1 MDIFAVLTLIGG
13 LALFLFG
20 MNVMGDSLVKVS
32 GGKLDRILE
41 RLTSNRFKAVL
52 LGLGVTAVIQSSSA
66 TTVMVVGFV
75 NSGIMKLTQ
84 AVGVIMGANI
94 GTTVTSW
101 LLSLTGIEGG
111 NLLISMLKPSSF
123 SPILAAV
130 GVILTMTGGK
140 NALKKDVGH
149 ILLGFAV
156 LMFGMETMSG
166 AVEPLAQNE
175 QFTGILTAFSNP
187 LLGLLAGTVLT
198 AVIQSSS
205 ASVGILQALCIT
217 GAVPFSAA
225 IPIIMGQNIGTC
237 VTALISAVGANR
249 NAKRASMMHLYFN
262 LIGTI
267 VFMVV
272 FYSLNGVFDFAF
284 LDQPAS
290 AMGVAVIH
298 SLFNIGCCI
307 AWFPFAN
314 VLVKLATLTIPDKKE
329 KKTETDELA
338 VLDERFLEKP
348 SYAVQISRDTVLK
361 MAEIS
366 GDALQLASELL
377 QDYNINKARLVEA
390 MEQRVDRYED
400 ALGTYLMKI
409 SSLDLTEN
417 DSRMLSILLHCISDF
432 ERISDHAVNIRDSAV
447 EMHEQKMSI
456 TRGGMEELAVY
467 SGAVQDIV
475 QETIQAFRTGDLSLA
490 RQVEPF
496 EQVIDGLSI
505 EMKQR
510 HIARLRK
517 GKCTMEAGLMLEDI
531 ITNYERVSDHC
542 SNVAVCM
549 LQINEDGFDTHEYL
563 DLAEERDR
571 AWFRG
576 QYSSL
581 KERYQLPEGKE
592 KMSDAALAAA
602 GN

>member
-41 RLTSNRFKAVL
+41 RLTSNRLKGVL

-101 LLSLTGIEGG
+101 LLSLTGIEGS
-111 NLLISMLKPSSF
+111 NFFVSMLKPSSF
-123 SPILAAV
+123 SPVLAAI
-130 GVILTMTGGK
+130 GLILTMTAKG
-140 NALKKDVGH
+140 NAVRKDVGH

-175 QFTGILTAFSNP
+175 RFTGILTAFSNP
-187 LLGLLAGTVLT
+187 VLGLIAGTVLT

-217 GAVPFSAA
+217 GVVPFSAA

-267 VFMVV
+267 VFMIV
-272 FYSLNGVFDFAF
+272 FYSLNRFLDFAF
-284 LDQPAS
+284 LDEPAS
-290 AMGVAVIH
+290 AMGIAVVH

-307 AWFPFAN
+307 AWFPFASI
-314 VLVKLATLTIPDKKE
+314 LVKLATLTIPDKKDPQKE
-329 KKTETDELA
+329 ALEDELS

-348 SYAVQISRDTVLK
+348 SYAVQVSRDTVIK

-366 GDALQLASELL
+366 GDALQLSAELL
-377 QDYNINKARLVEA
+377 QDYNENKAKLVES

-400 ALGTYLMKI
+400 ALATYLLKV
-409 SSLDLTEN
+409 SGRDLKQA
-417 DSRMLSILLHCISDF
+417 DSRMVSILLHCINDV
-432 ERISDHAVNIRDSAV
+432 ERISDHAVNIRDLAV
-447 EMHEQKMSI
+447 EMHEKKTGI
-456 TRGGMEELAVY
+456 TKGGMEELNVY
-467 SGAVQDIV
+467 SRAVQDIV
-475 QETIQAFRTGDLSLA
+475 RETIQAFRTGDLNLA
-490 RQVEPF
+490 REIEPF
-496 EQVIDGLSI
+496 EEVIDGLSI
-505 EMKQR
+505 EVKQR
-510 HIARLRK
+510 HINRLRK
-517 GKCTMEAGLMLEDI
+517 GKCKLETGMVMEDI
-531 ITNYERVSDHC
+531 ITNFERVSDHC

-563 DLAEERDR
+563 DLVTEEDR
-571 AWFRG
+571 AWVR
-576 QYSSL
+576 QQRAEL
-581 KERYQLPEGKE
+581 KKKYELPGKKE
-592 KMSDAALAAA
+592 KTQKK
-602 GN
+602 

>member
-41 RLTSNRFKAVL
+41 RLTSNRLKGVL

-101 LLSLTGIEGG
+101 LLSLTGIEGS
-111 NLLISMLKPSSF
+111 NFFVSMLKPSSF
-123 SPILAAV
+123 SPVLAAI
-130 GVILTMTGGK
+130 GLILTMTAKG
-140 NALKKDVGH
+140 NAVRKDVGH

-175 QFTGILTAFSNP
+175 RFTGILTAFSNP
-187 LLGLLAGTVLT
+187 VLGLIAGTVLT

-217 GAVPFSAA
+217 GVVPFSAA

-267 VFMVV
+267 VFMIV
-272 FYSLNGVFDFAF
+272 FYSLNRFLDFAF
-284 LDQPAS
+284 LDEPAS
-290 AMGVAVIH
+290 AMGIAVVH

-307 AWFPFAN
+307 AWFPFASI
-314 VLVKLATLTIPDKKE
+314 LVKLATLTIPDKKDPQKE
-329 KKTETDELA
+329 ALEDELS

-348 SYAVQISRDTVLK
+348 SYAVQVSRDTVIK

-366 GDALQLASELL
+366 GDALQLSAELL
-377 QDYNINKARLVEA
+377 QDYNENKAKLVEF

-400 ALGTYLMKI
+400 ALATYLLKV
-409 SSLDLTEN
+409 SGRDLKQA
-417 DSRMLSILLHCISDF
+417 DSRMVSILLHCINDV
-432 ERISDHAVNIRDSAV
+432 ERISDHAVNIRDLAV
-447 EMHEQKMSI
+447 EMHEKKTGI
-456 TRGGMEELAVY
+456 TKGGMEELNVY
-467 SGAVQDIV
+467 SRAVQDIV
-475 QETIQAFRTGDLSLA
+475 RETIQAFRTGDLNLA
-490 RQVEPF
+490 REIEPF
-496 EQVIDGLSI
+496 EEVIDGLSI
-505 EMKQR
+505 EVKQR
-510 HIARLRK
+510 HINRLRK
-517 GKCTMEAGLMLEDI
+517 GKCKLETGMVMEDI
-531 ITNYERVSDHC
+531 ITNFERVSDHC

-563 DLAEERDR
+563 DLVTEEDR
-571 AWFRG
+571 AWFR
-576 QYSSL
+576 QQRAEL
-581 KERYQLPEGKE
+581 KKKYELPGKKE
-592 KMSDAALAAA
+592 KTQKK
-602 GN
+602 

>member
-41 RLTSNRFKAVL
+41 RLTSNRLKGVL

-101 LLSLTGIEGG
+101 LLSLTGIEGS
-111 NLLISMLKPSSF
+111 NFFVSMLKPSSF
-123 SPILAAV
+123 SPVLAAI
-130 GVILTMTGGK
+130 GLILTMTAKG
-140 NALKKDVGH
+140 NAVRKDVGH

-175 QFTGILTAFSNP
+175 RFTGILTAFSNP
-187 LLGLLAGTVLT
+187 VLGLIAGTVLT

-217 GAVPFSAA
+217 GVVPFSAA

-267 VFMVV
+267 VFMIV
-272 FYSLNGVFDFAF
+272 FYSLNRFLDFAF
-284 LDQPAS
+284 LDEPAS
-290 AMGVAVIH
+290 AMGIAMVH

-307 AWFPFAN
+307 AWFPFASI
-314 VLVKLATLTIPDKKE
+314 LVKLATLTIPDKKDPQKE
-329 KKTETDELA
+329 ALEDELS

-348 SYAVQISRDTVLK
+348 SYAVQVSRDTVIK

-366 GDALQLASELL
+366 GDALQLSAELL
-377 QDYNINKARLVEA
+377 QDYNENKAKLVES

-400 ALGTYLMKI
+400 ALATYLLKV
-409 SSLDLTEN
+409 SGRDLKQA
-417 DSRMLSILLHCISDF
+417 DSRMVSILLHCINDV
-432 ERISDHAVNIRDSAV
+432 ERISDHAVNIRDLAV
-447 EMHEQKMSI
+447 EMHEKKTGI
-456 TRGGMEELAVY
+456 TKGGMEELNVY
-467 SGAVQDIV
+467 SRAVQDIV
-475 QETIQAFRTGDLSLA
+475 RETIQAFRTGDLNLA
-490 RQVEPF
+490 REIEPF
-496 EQVIDGLSI
+496 EEVIDGLSI
-505 EMKQR
+505 EVKQR
-510 HIARLRK
+510 HINRLRK
-517 GKCTMEAGLMLEDI
+517 GKCKLETGMVMEDI
-531 ITNYERVSDHC
+531 ITNFERVSDHC

-563 DLAEERDR
+563 DLVTEEDR
-571 AWFRG
+571 AWFR
-576 QYSSL
+576 QQRAEL
-581 KERYQLPEGKE
+581 KKKYELPGKKE
-592 KMSDAALAAA
+592 KTQKK
-602 GN
+602 

>member
-41 RLTSNRFKAVL
+41 RLTSNRLKGVL

-101 LLSLTGIEGG
+101 LLSLTGIEGS
-111 NLLISMLKPSSF
+111 NFFVSMLKPSSF
-123 SPILAAV
+123 SPVLAAI
-130 GVILTMTGGK
+130 GLILTMTAKG
-140 NALKKDVGH
+140 NAVRKDVGH

-175 QFTGILTAFSNP
+175 RFTGILTAFSNP
-187 LLGLLAGTVLT
+187 VLGLIAGTVLT

-217 GAVPFSAA
+217 GVVPFSAA

-267 VFMVV
+267 VFMIV
-272 FYSLNGVFDFAF
+272 FYSLNRFLDFAF
-284 LDQPAS
+284 LDEPAS
-290 AMGVAVIH
+290 AMGIAVVH

-307 AWFPFAN
+307 AWFPFASI
-314 VLVKLATLTIPDKKE
+314 LVKLATLTIPDKKDPQKE
-329 KKTETDELA
+329 ALEDELS

-348 SYAVQISRDTVLK
+348 SYAVQVSQDTVIK

-366 GDALQLASELL
+366 GDALQLSAELL
-377 QDYNINKARLVEA
+377 QDYNENKAKLVES

-400 ALGTYLMKI
+400 ALATYLLKV
-409 SSLDLTEN
+409 SGRDLKQA
-417 DSRMLSILLHCISDF
+417 DSRMVSILLHCINDV
-432 ERISDHAVNIRDSAV
+432 ERISDHAVNIRDLAV
-447 EMHEQKMSI
+447 EMHEKKTGI
-456 TRGGMEELAVY
+456 TKGGMEELNVY
-467 SGAVQDIV
+467 SRAVQDIV
-475 QETIQAFRTGDLSLA
+475 RETIQAFRTGDLNLA
-490 RQVEPF
+490 REIEPF
-496 EQVIDGLSI
+496 EEVIDGLSI
-505 EMKQR
+505 EVKQR
-510 HIARLRK
+510 HINRLRK
-517 GKCTMEAGLMLEDI
+517 GKCKLETGMVMEDI
-531 ITNYERVSDHC
+531 ITNFERVSDHC

-563 DLAEERDR
+563 DLVTEEDR
-571 AWFRG
+571 AWFR
-576 QYSSL
+576 QQRAEL
-581 KERYQLPEGKE
+581 KKKYELPGKKE
-592 KMSDAALAAA
+592 KTQKK
-602 GN
+602 

>member
-41 RLTSNRFKAVL
+41 RLTSNRLKGVL

-101 LLSLTGIEGG
+101 LLSLTGIEGS
-111 NLLISMLKPSSF
+111 NFFVSMLKPSSF
-123 SPILAAV
+123 SPVLAAI
-130 GVILTMTGGK
+130 GLILTMTAKG
-140 NALKKDVGH
+140 NAVRKDVGH

-175 QFTGILTAFSNP
+175 RFTGILTAFSNP
-187 LLGLLAGTVLT
+187 VLGLIAGAVLT

-217 GAVPFSAA
+217 GVVPFSAA

-267 VFMVV
+267 VFMIV
-272 FYSLNGVFDFAF
+272 FYSLNRFLDFAF
-284 LDQPAS
+284 LDEPAS
-290 AMGVAVIH
+290 AMGIAVVH

-307 AWFPFAN
+307 AWFPFASI
-314 VLVKLATLTIPDKKE
+314 LVKLATLTIPDKKDPQKE
-329 KKTETDELA
+329 ALEDELS

-348 SYAVQISRDTVLK
+348 SYAVQVSRDTVIK

-366 GDALQLASELL
+366 GDALQLSAELL
-377 QDYNINKARLVEA
+377 QDYNENKAKLVES

-400 ALGTYLMKI
+400 ALATYLLKV
-409 SSLDLTEN
+409 SGRDLKQA
-417 DSRMLSILLHCISDF
+417 DSRMVSILLHCINDV
-432 ERISDHAVNIRDSAV
+432 ERISDHAVNIRDLAV
-447 EMHEQKMSI
+447 EMHEKKTGI
-456 TRGGMEELAVY
+456 TKGGMEELNVY
-467 SGAVQDIV
+467 SRAVQDIV
-475 QETIQAFRTGDLSLA
+475 RETIQAFRTGDLNLA
-490 RQVEPF
+490 REIEPF
-496 EQVIDGLSI
+496 EEVIDGLSI
-505 EMKQR
+505 EVKQR
-510 HIARLRK
+510 HINRLRK
-517 GKCTMEAGLMLEDI
+517 GKCKLETGMVMEDI
-531 ITNYERVSDHC
+531 ITNFERVSDHC

-563 DLAEERDR
+563 DLVTEEDR
-571 AWFRG
+571 AWFR
-576 QYSSL
+576 QQRAEL
-581 KERYQLPEGKE
+581 KKKYELPGKKE
-592 KMSDAALAAA
+592 KTQKK
-602 GN
+602 

>member
-41 RLTSNRFKAVL
+41 RLTSNRLKGVL

-101 LLSLTGIEGG
+101 LLSLTGIEGS
-111 NLLISMLKPSSF
+111 NFFVSMLKPSSF
-123 SPILAAV
+123 SPVLAAI
-130 GVILTMTGGK
+130 GLILTMTAKG
-140 NALKKDVGH
+140 NAVRKDVGH

-175 QFTGILTAFSNP
+175 RFTGILTAFSNP
-187 LLGLLAGTVLT
+187 VLGLIAGTVLT

-217 GAVPFSAA
+217 GVVPFSAA

-267 VFMVV
+267 VFMIV
-272 FYSLNGVFDFAF
+272 FYSLNRFLDFAF
-284 LDQPAS
+284 LDEPAS
-290 AMGVAVIH
+290 AMGIAVVH

-307 AWFPFAN
+307 AWFPFASI
-314 VLVKLATLTIPDKKE
+314 LVKLATLTIPDKKDPQKE
-329 KKTETDELA
+329 ALEDELS

-348 SYAVQISRDTVLK
+348 SYAVQVSRDTVIK

-366 GDALQLASELL
+366 GDALQLSAELL
-377 QDYNINKARLVEA
+377 QDYNENKAKLVES

-400 ALGTYLMKI
+400 ALATYLLKV
-409 SSLDLTEN
+409 SGRDLKQA
-417 DSRMLSILLHCISDF
+417 DSRMVSILLHCINDV
-432 ERISDHAVNIRDSAV
+432 ERISDHAVNIRDLAV
-447 EMHEQKMSI
+447 EMHEKKTGI
-456 TRGGMEELAVY
+456 TKGGMEELNVY
-467 SGAVQDIV
+467 SRAVQDIV
-475 QETIQAFRTGDLSLA
+475 RETIHAFRTGDLNLA
-490 RQVEPF
+490 REIEPF
-496 EQVIDGLSI
+496 EEVIDGLSI
-505 EMKQR
+505 EVKQR
-510 HIARLRK
+510 HINRLRK
-517 GKCTMEAGLMLEDI
+517 GKCKLETGMVMEDI
-531 ITNYERVSDHC
+531 ITNFERVSDHC

-563 DLAEERDR
+563 DLVTEEDR
-571 AWFRG
+571 AWFR
-576 QYSSL
+576 QQRAEL
-581 KERYQLPEGKE
+581 KKKYELPGKKE
-592 KMSDAALAAA
+592 KTQKK
-602 GN
+602 

>member
-41 RLTSNRFKAVL
+41 RLTSNRLKGVL

-101 LLSLTGIEGG
+101 LLSLTGIEGS
-111 NLLISMLKPSSF
+111 NFFVSMLKPSSF
-123 SPILAAV
+123 SPVLAAI
-130 GVILTMTGGK
+130 GLILTMTAKG
-140 NALKKDVGH
+140 NAVRKDVGH

-175 QFTGILTAFSNP
+175 RFTGILTAFSNP
-187 LLGLLAGTVLT
+187 VLGLIAGTVLT

-217 GAVPFSAA
+217 GVVPFSAA

-267 VFMVV
+267 VFMIV
-272 FYSLNGVFDFAF
+272 FYSLNRFLDFAF
-284 LDQPAS
+284 LDEPAS
-290 AMGVAVIH
+290 AMGIAVVH

-307 AWFPFAN
+307 AWFPFASI
-314 VLVKLATLTIPDKKE
+314 LVKLATLTIPDKKDPQKE
-329 KKTETDELA
+329 ALEDELS

-348 SYAVQISRDTVLK
+348 SYAVQVSRDTVIK

-366 GDALQLASELL
+366 GDALQLSAELL
-377 QDYNINKARLVEA
+377 QDYNENKAKLVES

-400 ALGTYLMKI
+400 ALATYLLKV
-409 SSLDLTEN
+409 SGRDLKQA
-417 DSRMLSILLHCISDF
+417 DSRMVSILLHCINDV
-432 ERISDHAVNIRDSAV
+432 ERISDHAVNIRDLAV
-447 EMHEQKMSI
+447 EMHEKKTGI
-456 TRGGMEELAVY
+456 TKGGMEELNVY
-467 SGAVQDIV
+467 SRAVQDIV
-475 QETIQAFRTGDLSLA
+475 RETIQAFRTGDLNLA
-490 RQVEPF
+490 REIEPF
-496 EQVIDGLSI
+496 EEVIDGLSI
-505 EMKQR
+505 EVKQR
-510 HIARLRK
+510 HINRLRK
-517 GKCTMEAGLMLEDI
+517 GKCKLETGMVMEDI
-531 ITNYERVSDHC
+531 ITNFERVSDHC

-563 DLAEERDR
+563 DLVTEEDR
-571 AWFRG
+571 AWFR
-576 QYSSL
+576 QQRAEL
-581 KERYQLPEGKE
+581 KKKYELPGKKE
-592 KMSDAALAAA
+592 KTQKK
-602 GN
+602 

>member
-1 MDIFAVLTLIGG
+1 M
-13 LALFLFG
+13 
-20 MNVMGDSLVKVS
+20 
-32 GGKLDRILE
+32 
-41 RLTSNRFKAVL
+41 
-52 LGLGVTAVIQSSSA
+52 TAVIQSSSA

-101 LLSLTGIEGG
+101 LLSLTGIEGS
-111 NLLISMLKPSSF
+111 NFFVSMLKPSSF
-123 SPILAAV
+123 SPVLAAI
-130 GVILTMTGGK
+130 GLILTMTAKG
-140 NALKKDVGH
+140 NAVRKDVGH

-175 QFTGILTAFSNP
+175 RFTGILTAFSNP
-187 LLGLLAGTVLT
+187 VLGLIAGTVLT

-217 GAVPFSAA
+217 GVVPFSAA

-267 VFMVV
+267 VFMIV
-272 FYSLNGVFDFAF
+272 FYSLNRFLDFAF
-284 LDQPAS
+284 LDEPAS
-290 AMGVAVIH
+290 AMGIAVVH

-307 AWFPFAN
+307 AWFPFASI
-314 VLVKLATLTIPDKKE
+314 LVKLATLTIPDKKDPQKE
-329 KKTETDELA
+329 ALEDELS

-348 SYAVQISRDTVLK
+348 SYAVQVSRDTVIK

-366 GDALQLASELL
+366 GDALQLSAELL
-377 QDYNINKARLVEA
+377 QDYNENKAKLVES

-400 ALGTYLMKI
+400 ALATYLLKV
-409 SSLDLTEN
+409 SGRDLKQA
-417 DSRMLSILLHCISDF
+417 DSRMVSILLHCINDV
-432 ERISDHAVNIRDSAV
+432 ERISDHAVNIRDLAV
-447 EMHEQKMSI
+447 EMHEKKTGI
-456 TRGGMEELAVY
+456 TKGGMEELNVY
-467 SGAVQDIV
+467 SRAVQDIV
-475 QETIQAFRTGDLSLA
+475 RETIQAFRTGDLNLA
-490 RQVEPF
+490 REIEPF
-496 EQVIDGLSI
+496 EEVIDGLSI
-505 EMKQR
+505 EVKQR
-510 HIARLRK
+510 HINRLRK
-517 GKCTMEAGLMLEDI
+517 GKCKLETGMVMEDI
-531 ITNYERVSDHC
+531 ITNFERVSDHC

-563 DLAEERDR
+563 DLVTEEDR
-571 AWFRG
+571 AWFR
-576 QYSSL
+576 QQRAEL
-581 KERYQLPEGKE
+581 KKKYELPGKKE
-592 KMSDAALAAA
+592 KTQKK
-602 GN
+602 

>member
-41 RLTSNRFKAVL
+41 RLTSNRLKGVL

-101 LLSLTGIEGG
+101 LLSLTGIEGS
-111 NLLISMLKPSSF
+111 NFFVSMLKPSSF
-123 SPILAAV
+123 SPVLAAI
-130 GVILTMTGGK
+130 GLILTMTAKG
-140 NALKKDVGH
+140 NAVRKDVGH

-175 QFTGILTAFSNP
+175 RFTGILTTFSNP
-187 LLGLLAGTVLT
+187 VLGLIAGTVLT

-267 VFMVV
+267 VFMIV
-272 FYSLNGVFDFAF
+272 FYSLNRFLNFAF
-284 LDQPAS
+284 LEEPAS
-290 AMGVAVIH
+290 AMGIAVVH

-314 VLVKLATLTIPDKKE
+314 ILVKLATLTIPDKKDPQE
-329 KKTETDELA
+329 EALEDELS

-348 SYAVQISRDTVLK
+348 SYAVQVSRDAVIK

-366 GDALQLASELL
+366 GDALQLSAELL
-377 QDYNINKARLVEA
+377 QDYNENKAKLVES
-390 MEQRVDRYED
+390 MEQRADRYED
-400 ALGTYLMKI
+400 ALATYLLKV
-409 SSLDLTEN
+409 SSRDLKQA
-417 DSRMLSILLHCISDF
+417 DSRMVSILLHCINDV
-432 ERISDHAVNIRDSAV
+432 ERISDHAVNIRDLAV
-447 EMHEQKMSI
+447 EMHEKKISI
-456 TRGGMEELAVY
+456 TKGGMEELNVY
-467 SGAVQDIV
+467 SRAVQDIV
-475 QETIQAFRTGDLSLA
+475 RETIQAFRTGDLKLA
-490 RQVEPF
+490 REIEPF
-496 EQVIDGLSI
+496 EEVVDGLSI
-505 EMKQR
+505 EVKQR
-510 HIARLRK
+510 HINRLRK
-517 GKCTMEAGLMLEDI
+517 GKCKLETGMVMEDI
-531 ITNYERVSDHC
+531 ITNFERVSDHC

-563 DLAEERDR
+563 DLVTEEDR
-571 AWFRG
+571 AWFR
-576 QYSSL
+576 QQRAEL
-581 KERYQLPEGKE
+581 KKKYELPGKKE
-592 KMSDAALAAA
+592 KTQKK
-602 GN
+602 

>member
-41 RLTSNRFKAVL
+41 RLTSNRLKGVL

-101 LLSLTGIEGG
+101 LLSLTGIEGS
-111 NLLISMLKPSSF
+111 NFFVSMLKPSSF
-123 SPILAAV
+123 SPVLAAI
-130 GVILTMTGGK
+130 GLILTMTAKG
-140 NALKKDVGH
+140 NAVRKDVGH

-175 QFTGILTAFSNP
+175 RFTGILTAFSNP
-187 LLGLLAGTVLT
+187 VLGLIAGTVLT

-217 GAVPFSAA
+217 GVVPFSAA

-267 VFMVV
+267 VFMIV
-272 FYSLNGVFDFAF
+272 FYSLNRFLDFAF
-284 LDQPAS
+284 LDEPAS
-290 AMGVAVIH
+290 AMGIAVVH

-307 AWFPFAN
+307 AWFPFASI
-314 VLVKLATLTIPDKKE
+314 LVKLATLTIPDKKDPQKE
-329 KKTETDELA
+329 ALEDELS

-348 SYAVQISRDTVLK
+348 SYAVQVSRDTVIK

-366 GDALQLASELL
+366 GDALQLSAELL
-377 QDYNINKARLVEA
+377 QDYNENKAKLVES

-400 ALGTYLMKI
+400 ALATYLLKV
-409 SSLDLTEN
+409 SGRDLKQA
-417 DSRMLSILLHCISDF
+417 DSRMVSILLHCINDV
-432 ERISDHAVNIRDSAV
+432 ERISDHAVNIRDLAV
-447 EMHEQKMSI
+447 EMYEKKTGI
-456 TRGGMEELAVY
+456 TKGGMEELNVY
-467 SGAVQDIV
+467 SRAVQDIV
-475 QETIQAFRTGDLSLA
+475 RETIQAFRTGDLNLA
-490 RQVEPF
+490 REIEPF
-496 EQVIDGLSI
+496 EEVIDGLSI
-505 EMKQR
+505 EVKQR
-510 HIARLRK
+510 HINRLRK
-517 GKCTMEAGLMLEDI
+517 GKCKLETGMVMEDI
-531 ITNYERVSDHC
+531 ITNFERVSDHC

-563 DLAEERDR
+563 DLVTEEDR
-571 AWFRG
+571 AWFR
-576 QYSSL
+576 QQRAEL
-581 KERYQLPEGKE
+581 KKKYELPGKKE
-592 KMSDAALAAA
+592 KTQKK
-602 GN
+602 

>member
-41 RLTSNRFKAVL
+41 RLTSNRLKGVL

-101 LLSLTGIEGG
+101 LLSLTGIEGS
-111 NLLISMLKPSSF
+111 NFFVSMLKPSSF
-123 SPILAAV
+123 SPVLAAI
-130 GVILTMTGGK
+130 GLILTMTAKG
-140 NALKKDVGH
+140 NAVRKDVGH

-175 QFTGILTAFSNP
+175 RFTGILTAFSNP
-187 LLGLLAGTVLT
+187 VLGLIAGTVLT

-217 GAVPFSAA
+217 GVVPFSAA

-267 VFMVV
+267 VFMIV
-272 FYSLNGVFDFAF
+272 FYSLNRFLDFAF
-284 LDQPAS
+284 LDEPAS
-290 AMGVAVIH
+290 AMGIAVVH

-307 AWFPFAN
+307 AWFPFASI
-314 VLVKLATLTIPDKKE
+314 LVKLATLTITDKKDPQKE
-329 KKTETDELA
+329 ALEDELS

-348 SYAVQISRDTVLK
+348 SYAVQVSRDTVIK

-366 GDALQLASELL
+366 GDALQLSAELL
-377 QDYNINKARLVEA
+377 QDYNENKAKLVES

-400 ALGTYLMKI
+400 ALATYLLKV
-409 SSLDLTEN
+409 SGRDLKQA
-417 DSRMLSILLHCISDF
+417 DSRMVSILLHCINDV
-432 ERISDHAVNIRDSAV
+432 ERISDHAVNIRDLAV
-447 EMHEQKMSI
+447 EMHEKKTGI
-456 TRGGMEELAVY
+456 TKGGMEELNVY
-467 SGAVQDIV
+467 SRAVQDIV
-475 QETIQAFRTGDLSLA
+475 RETIQAFRTGDLNLA
-490 RQVEPF
+490 REIEPF
-496 EQVIDGLSI
+496 EEVIDGLSI
-505 EMKQR
+505 EVKQR
-510 HIARLRK
+510 HINRLRK
-517 GKCTMEAGLMLEDI
+517 GKCKLETGMVMEDI
-531 ITNYERVSDHC
+531 ITNFERVSDHC

-563 DLAEERDR
+563 DLVTEEDR
-571 AWFRG
+571 AWFR
-576 QYSSL
+576 QQRAEL
-581 KERYQLPEGKE
+581 KKKYELPGKKE
-592 KMSDAALAAA
+592 KTQKK
-602 GN
+602 

>member
-41 RLTSNRFKAVL
+41 RLISNRLKGVL

-101 LLSLTGIEGG
+101 LLSLTGIEGS
-111 NLLISMLKPSSF
+111 NFFVSMLKPSSF
-123 SPILAAV
+123 SPVLAAI
-130 GVILTMTGGK
+130 GLILTMTAKG
-140 NALKKDVGH
+140 NAVRKDVGH

-175 QFTGILTAFSNP
+175 RFTGILTAFSNP
-187 LLGLLAGTVLT
+187 VLGLIAGTVLT

-217 GAVPFSAA
+217 GVVPFSAA

-267 VFMVV
+267 VFMIV
-272 FYSLNGVFDFAF
+272 FYSLNRFLDFAF
-284 LDQPAS
+284 LDEPAS
-290 AMGVAVIH
+290 AMGIAVVH

-307 AWFPFAN
+307 AWFPFASI
-314 VLVKLATLTIPDKKE
+314 LVKLATLTIPDKKDPQKE
-329 KKTETDELA
+329 ALEDELS

-348 SYAVQISRDTVLK
+348 SYAVQVSRDTVIK

-366 GDALQLASELL
+366 GDALQLSAELL
-377 QDYNINKARLVEA
+377 QDYNENKAKLVES

-400 ALGTYLMKI
+400 ALATYLLKV
-409 SSLDLTEN
+409 SGRDLKQA
-417 DSRMLSILLHCISDF
+417 DSRMVSILLHCINDV
-432 ERISDHAVNIRDSAV
+432 ERISDHAVNIRDLAV
-447 EMHEQKMSI
+447 EMHEKKTGI
-456 TRGGMEELAVY
+456 TKGGMEELNVY
-467 SGAVQDIV
+467 SRAVQDIV
-475 QETIQAFRTGDLSLA
+475 RETIQAFRTGDLNLA
-490 RQVEPF
+490 REIEPF
-496 EQVIDGLSI
+496 EEVIDGLSI
-505 EMKQR
+505 EVKQR
-510 HIARLRK
+510 HINRLRK
-517 GKCTMEAGLMLEDI
+517 GKCKLETGMVMEDI
-531 ITNYERVSDHC
+531 ITNFERVSDHC

-563 DLAEERDR
+563 DLVTEEDR
-571 AWFRG
+571 AWFR
-576 QYSSL
+576 QQRAEL
-581 KERYQLPEGKE
+581 KKKYELPGKKE
-592 KMSDAALAAA
+592 KTQKK
-602 GN
+602 